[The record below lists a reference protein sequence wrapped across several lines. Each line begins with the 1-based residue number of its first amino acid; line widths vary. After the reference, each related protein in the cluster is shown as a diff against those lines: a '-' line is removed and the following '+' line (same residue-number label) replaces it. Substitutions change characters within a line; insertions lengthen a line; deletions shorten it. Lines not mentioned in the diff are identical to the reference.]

1 MSDTEKVVNRMRA
14 ALRSVAQVELPAY
27 PLRLDFDN
35 GLATLEGDSK
45 SIIAKKLALEAVA
58 ALPEV
63 SGIVDRIRVLPATP
77 MGDREI
83 GDHVRDALL
92 QEPALSDCAISV
104 RDDGKVET
112 ARAPDDRVGEVEVA
126 VADGVVTLNGRVP
139 SLARKRLAGVL
150 AWWVP
155 GSRDVINGVAVD
167 PPEEDN
173 DEAIADAVGIALE
186 KDPFVK
192 AANLRLSVQD
202 AVVRLFGKVPS
213 QSERE
218 MAVFDAWYVFGVDRV
233 IDDIEVSA

>member
-1 MSDTEKVVNRMRA
+1 MSDREKILDSMRS
-14 ALRSVAQVELPAY
+14 ALRSEAQVDLQTY
-27 PLRLDFDN
+27 PLHVDFDA
-35 GLATLEGDSK
+35 GLATLEGEAK
-45 SIIAKKLALEAVA
+45 SIVAKKLALEAVA
-58 ALPEV
+58 ALPQV
-63 SGIVDRIRVLPATP
+63 TGIVDRLRVLPATP

-83 GDHVRDALL
+83 GDHVRNALL

-104 RDDGKVET
+104 RHNGKTES
-112 ARAPDDRVGEVEVA
+112 ASAPDDRIGDIEIA
-126 VADGVVTLNGRVP
+126 VTDGVVTLNGRVP

-173 DEAIADAVGIALE
+173 DEVIADAVGIVLE
-186 KDPFVK
+186 KNPFIN
-192 AANLRLSVQD
+192 AADLRISVQD
-202 AVVRLFGKVPS
+202 AVVRLFGEVPT

-233 IDDIEVSA
+233 IDEIEVRP